1 MRNWLFS
8 YSVPTN
14 NDKLNLRKSWWW
26 KNREDRSFLRLGS
39 QEETDG
45 SVLERLSRIRKL
57 FPSSL
62 QASRA
67 QVRRFSLFQ
76 NIFWGGKEKKEYIKQ
91 QLLLTANDFFLALKE
106 GEGKGGHTVVGW
118 CIFFPS
124 KTCTSLFR
132 GSWVHTCAVLSGLD
146 PNSEWATIKM
156 FLQVAFHKKRLYFSI
171 NN

>member
-26 KNREDRSFLRLGS
+26 KIREDRSFLRLGS
-39 QEETDG
+39 QEEADG
-45 SVLERLSRIRKL
+45 SVLERLTRIWKL

-106 GEGKGGHTVVGW
+106 GEGERGT
-118 CIFFPS
+118 P
-124 KTCTSLFR
+124 
-132 GSWVHTCAVLSGLD
+132 GSWLVHLFPLKNLHISIQGFLGAHLCRSFWAWSQLWMGYNQDVPSG
-146 PNSEWATIKM
+146 S
-156 FLQVAFHKKRLYFSI
+156 VAYNRLYSF
-171 NN
+171 N